1 MVASTGY
8 AALSTEAFF
17 TTLEFLEGFYAGILG
32 ISFKIVLDGVTDFEL
47 RKKCFLKCTHVK
59 KQFIA
64 YRGSEMAEAV
74 AELGD
79 FSRHMVQKYQMFEGN
94 AKDRLNFLRGSFKIT
109 FAYRNYAGVAQL
121 ARAQP
126 CQG

>member
-1 MVASTGY
+1 
-8 AALSTEAFF
+8 
-17 TTLEFLEGFYAGILG
+17 
-32 ISFKIVLDGVTDFEL
+32 
-47 RKKCFLKCTHVK
+47 
-59 KQFIA
+59 
-64 YRGSEMAEAV
+64 MAEAV